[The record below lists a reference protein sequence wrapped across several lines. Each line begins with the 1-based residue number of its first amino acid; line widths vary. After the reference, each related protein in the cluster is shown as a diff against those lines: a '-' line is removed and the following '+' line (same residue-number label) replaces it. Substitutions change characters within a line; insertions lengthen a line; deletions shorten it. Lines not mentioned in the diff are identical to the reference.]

1 MVDSRVTEASFY
13 THHGKFERYAEGL
26 KSYLGHTVSV
36 KGKHAYEKKEVKV
49 SQAMSKLIKAYYKL
63 SRYENLKESSAS
75 KTLNEILANKTL
87 QKEFPKKRLLF
98 KLEKFFI
105 DFFNK
110 HYFAKGRLKHPET
123 FPKNEIPPKV
133 FFDRLGVNT
142 TDFKFQQQ
150 NYTVEGSA
158 DLDKAV
164 LLLSIKD
171 GRGDPMQVEV
181 NAEDAF
187 AVIKNR
193 ANNEVL
199 IRIPLANLTGE
210 IVLEKILNRLSMGDA
225 FPNSQK
231 ILDKLGIAHLEFKE
245 NRNGIEYVLKKS
257 EANDSL
263 ILTARNAKGEESA
276 FSLVADGAD
285 RILLRKMSEGKLGR
299 VVYVF
304 GSAPHALTLDGLL
317 ERTLL
322 HSGLNAAMPRDLN
335 ASLAHLRNTRFVRA
349 LGSIKLLNEDKI
361 LWKAIEMHLD
371 PGRQVKDYSSQTIR
385 EFLDFFSIESL
396 QYTPETTIEELILAM
411 HSSKK
416 ETIPSEMGFQ
426 AMIFFM
432 DQLQN
437 TTRLTSKDRQFLET
451 YKSRIQDQLGQM
463 RIHEQL
469 WDIGDSEKAHHIASS
484 AAADIL
490 KKVDSKAYHK
500 IGALVEAGW
509 IETKGGHYISVEVVK
524 QGNQY
529 CFRVANAGA
538 GVRPYHRGVY
548 NQNHALIRGKAITIK
563 RYETSD
569 PGEAQKI
576 IRDLFYFKTRIQE
589 ADTASKDFYAIF
601 NNAANVED
609 YAIPARVIQT
619 TANCVLRDQ
628 QETFFNVC
636 QRLGKTELANSFLK
650 TIQKNLETSV
660 QNYPALAE
668 ELQSKK
674 NKPRIEPLK
683 SGRSR
688 LVLRAA
694 DSKEKHLLPLGAREA
709 SYSFIIGSQ
718 ADIIPAHAP
727 KQIARQQAQLVYQ
740 AGNYYVSNSR
750 KSSSKH
756 QVAILRNGQKIPVPM
771 ASKTAAGIKLQK
783 GDQLLL
789 NDLALTVS

>member
-1 MVDSRVTEASFY
+1 MGDSRVTGASFY
-13 THHGKFERYAEGL
+13 THHDKFERYAEGL

-36 KGKHAYEKKEVKV
+36 KGKHAHEKKEVKV
-49 SQAMSKLIKAYYKL
+49 SKAMSKLIKAYYKL

-110 HYFAKGRLKHPET
+110 HFFAKGRLKHPEI
-123 FPKNEIPPKV
+123 FPKNEISPKV

-142 TDFKFQQQ
+142 PDFKLQKQ
-150 NYTVEGSA
+150 NYSVEGSA
-158 DLDKAV
+158 DLDTAV
-164 LLLSIKD
+164 LLLTIKD
-171 GRGDPMQVEV
+171 GRGDAMQVEV
-181 NAEDAF
+181 TAEDAF

-199 IRIPLANLTGE
+199 VRIPLENLTGE
-210 IVLEKILNRLSMGDA
+210 AVLEKLLSRLSQGNA

-231 ILDKLGIAHLEFKE
+231 ILDKLGIVQSEFKE
-245 NRNGIEYVLKKS
+245 NRNGIEYTLKKS

-304 GSAPHALTLDGLL
+304 GSAPHALTLDALL

-322 HSGLNAAMPRDLN
+322 HSGLNTALPKDLN

-361 LWKAIEMHLD
+361 LWKAIEMNLD
-371 PGRQVKDYSSQTIR
+371 PGRSVKDYSSQTIR
-385 EFLDFFSIESL
+385 KFLDFFSTESL
-396 QYTPETTIEELILAM
+396 QYTPETTIEELILAI

-437 TTRLTSKDRQFLET
+437 TTRLSSKDRQFLET
-451 YKSRIQDQLGQM
+451 YKSRIQDQLVQM
-463 RIHEQL
+463 RNHEQL
-469 WDIGDSEKAHHIASS
+469 WEMADLEKAHNFATSV
-484 AAADIL
+484 AADIL
-490 KKVDSKAYHK
+490 KKVDSPAYNK
-500 IGALVEAGW
+500 VGALVEAGW
-509 IETKGGHYISVEVVK
+509 IETKGGHYISVEVIK
-524 QGNQY
+524 QGDQY

-548 NQNHALIRGKAITIK
+548 NQNHELIRGKAITIK

-569 PGEAQKI
+569 PDEAQKI
-576 IRDLFYFKTRIQE
+576 ISDLFYFKTRIQD
-589 ADTASKDFYAIF
+589 DTASKDFYAIF
-601 NNAANVED
+601 NNATHVED

-636 QRLGKTELANSFLK
+636 QRLGRTDLANSFLK
-650 TIQKNLETSV
+650 TIQINLETSV
-660 QNYPALAE
+660 QNYPALAQ
-668 ELQSKK
+668 ELKSKK
-674 NKPRIEPLK
+674 IKPKIEPLK
-683 SGRSR
+683 PGKSR
-688 LVLRAA
+688 LVLQAA
-694 DSKEKHLLPLGAREA
+694 NAKEKHLLPIGVRFAA
-709 SYSFIIGSQ
+709 HSFIIGSK
-718 ADIIPAHAP
+718 ADIIPSHAP
-727 KQIARQQAQLVYQ
+727 KQIARQQARLVYQ
-740 AGNYYVSNSR
+740 AGNYYVSNYR
-750 KSSSKH
+750 KPSSKH
-756 QVAILRNGQKIPVPM
+756 QVAILRNGQIIQVPRT
-771 ASKTAAGIKLQK
+771 SRTAAGIKLKK

>member
-1 MVDSRVTEASFY
+1 MGDSRVTGASFY
-13 THHGKFERYAEGL
+13 THHDQFERYAEGL

-36 KGKHAYEKKEVKV
+36 KGKHAREKKEVKV
-49 SQAMSKLIKAYYKL
+49 SKAMSKLIKAYYKL

-110 HYFAKGRLKHPET
+110 HYFAKGRLKHPEA

-142 TDFKFQQQ
+142 PDFKLQEQS
-150 NYTVEGSA
+150 YTIEGKA
-158 DLDKAV
+158 DLDTAA
-164 LLLSIKD
+164 LLLTIKD
-171 GRGDPMQVEV
+171 GRGDAMQVEV
-181 NAEDAF
+181 AAEDAF

-199 IRIPLANLTGE
+199 VRIPLANLTGE
-210 IVLEKILNRLSMGDA
+210 IVLEKILTRLSQGDA

-231 ILDKLGIAHLEFKE
+231 ILDKLGIAHSEFKE
-245 NRNGIEYVLKKS
+245 NRNGIEYTLKKS
-257 EANDSL
+257 EVNDSL
-263 ILTARNAKGEESA
+263 ILTARNAQGEESA
-276 FSLVADGAD
+276 FSLVTDGAD

-304 GSAPHALTLDGLL
+304 GLAPQALTLDALL

-322 HSGLNAAMPRDLN
+322 HSGLNAALPKDLN

-349 LGSIKLLNEDKI
+349 LGSIKLLSEDKI
-361 LWKAIEMHLD
+361 LWKAIEMNLD
-371 PGRQVKDYSSQTIR
+371 PSRPVKDYSSQTIR
-385 EFLDFFSIESL
+385 EFLDFFSTESV
-396 QYTPETTIEELILAM
+396 QYTPETTIEELILAI

-451 YKSRIQDQLGQM
+451 YKSRIQDQLAQM
-463 RIHEQL
+463 RNYEQL
-469 WDIGDSEKAHHIASS
+469 WDMVDPEKALNFASTV
-484 AAADIL
+484 AGDIL
-490 KKVDSKAYHK
+490 KKVDSPAYNK
-500 IGALVEAGW
+500 VGALVEAGW

-524 QGNQY
+524 EGDQY

-548 NQNHALIRGKAITIK
+548 NQNRELIRGKAITIK
-563 RYETSD
+563 LYETSD
-569 PGEAQKI
+569 TAEAQKI
-576 IRDLFYFKTRIQE
+576 IRDLFYFKTRIQD
-589 ADTASKDFYAIF
+589 DTASKDFYAIF
-601 NNAANVED
+601 NNATPVED

-636 QRLGKTELANSFLK
+636 QRLGKTNLANSFLK

-660 QNYPALAE
+660 QNYPALAQ
-668 ELQSKK
+668 ELKSKK

-683 SGRSR
+683 PGKSR
-688 LVLRAA
+688 LILQAA
-694 DSKEKHLLPLGAREA
+694 NGKEKHLLPISAHFA
-709 SYSFIIGSQ
+709 SHNFIIGSQ
-718 ADIIPAHAP
+718 ADIIPSHAP
-727 KQIARQQAQLVYQ
+727 KQIARQQARLVYR
-740 AGNYYVSNSR
+740 AGSYYVSNYR
-750 KSSSKH
+750 KPSSKH
-756 QVAILRNGQKIPVPM
+756 QVAILRNGQKIPVPK
-771 ASKTAAGIKLQK
+771 ASRIAVGIKLQK